1 MGDVADTNLPA
12 HDAECTPVEP
22 VYYKSVDVSDVAFE
36 PLTKDNKLYVAN
48 LTPRLLVQS
57 PPVKLA
63 SSYDPCGVPFVY
75 LAPTGQ
81 FARFLRDVESTV
93 LQRCIEN
100 KAEWFRKDI
109 DDDVLRHNFKSFF
122 KDESLKV
129 KLAQDAAVFDRD
141 RHPTGLEEL
150 VAGEGVRCILEL
162 TRICFGR
169 QEFGAL
175 WRIVQAQLVP
185 TPACLITATTDE
197 EEDDQADASDGCPS
211 DDEHGTLRDPEQA
224 EFM

>member
-1 MGDVADTNLPA
+1 MR
-12 HDAECTPVEP
+12 E
-22 VYYKSVDVSDVAFE
+22 
-36 PLTKDNKLYVAN
+36 
-48 LTPRLLVQS
+48 
-57 PPVKLA
+57 
-63 SSYDPCGVPFVY
+63 
-75 LAPTGQ
+75 
-81 FARFLRDVESTV
+81 VESTI

-122 KDESLKV
+122 KDDDSLKV
-129 KLAQDAAVFDRD
+129 KVAQDAAVFDRD
-141 RHPTGLEEL
+141 RHPAGLEDL
-150 VAGEGVRCILEL
+150 VAGEGVRLILEL

-185 TPACLITATTDE
+185 TPACLITDTTDE
-197 EEDDQADASDGCPS
+197 EDDDETRAGVSDGCPS
-211 DDEHGTLRDPEQA
+211 DDENGVHRDPDHA